1 MNRCWSMTGPTSSS
15 AKRGAIPTSCQRP
28 RSPLRPISTWTID
41 NGVSANLATGIV
53 DYIDTGF
60 QRDRL
65 FSIENIRTGNSTDR
79 IIGSAGA
86 NVIES
91 GGGYNVVR
99 AGGGDDTIIGGVT
112 RNSQSIDP
120 TRTIMELLDGG
131 AGNDVID
138 SGGSFWLNV
147 WVHGSS
153 TSPSRPIGSSAEA
166 AMTA

>member
-1 MNRCWSMTGPTSSS
+1 MLVDDGADLIFGEAGSDTYVVPTASF
-15 AKRGAIPTSCQRP
+15 IPLHGSD
-28 RSPLRPISTWTID
+28 LVTID

-65 FSIENIRTGNSTDR
+65 YSIENIRTGNSTDR

-112 RNSQSIDP
+112 RNSRSIDP
-120 TRTIMELLDGG
+120 ARTIMELLDGG
-131 AGNDVID
+131 AGNDVIN
-138 SGGSFWLNV
+138 SGGSYWLSNRV
-147 WVHGSS
+147 
-153 TSPSRPIGSSAEA
+153 SRLRLRPHDRSAPRRRRR
-166 AMTA
+166 